1 MVNSKKHTQDNEMG
15 YYKLTNFKVVCIKEL
30 PKSLPSYIEPRYRS
44 TYMPEL
50 ITVGGVYTVIEEDNE
65 RYLDTSIPKQYLI
78 QIGEGLSRVVTWFD
92 QKYFIRQE
100 DYRENKLKE
109 IGI

>member
-1 MVNSKKHTQDNEMG
+1 MG

-30 PKSLPSYIEPRYRS
+30 PQRLPVHIDPKYRSSYI
-44 TYMPEL
+44 PEL
-50 ITVGGVYTVIEEDNE
+50 ITVGGVYTVIEEDNDNYS
-65 RYLDTSIPKQYLI
+65 YLDVPVPKQYLI
-78 QIGEGLSRVVTWFD
+78 QIGDGISRVVTWFD